1 MKNIKKFLIILMVM
15 LVLLPFA
22 KIKIEADEVPLERAD
37 GNGYVTYIGSNV
49 QVTIPDKYELPD
61 TAFRAV
67 WVSAFTSDVT
77 SFTNEAQYK
86 REIISVLEVMEE
98 YNMNAMIFH
107 IRAKNDAIYESKYN
121 KWSQYYSTDP
131 SWDALP
137 WIIEECHRRGIEFHA
152 WLNPYR
158 VATSGSANLETLS
171 KNFKST
177 NPASNPDNLLNAD
190 TCVILNP
197 GLPNVRDFLIRTCME
212 VIENYDVDAINF
224 DDYFYA
230 AGVDDADTYAK
241 YNPDN
246 LSLADWRREQIN
258 LFIEGLSKEMR
269 EFNERTGR
277 RVQLGIAPS
286 GIWRSGDGKVTYDSE
301 GNAIT
306 NGSSTTSSFIHYGGH
321 LFADTLKWINE
332 EWIDYILPQTYWSI
346 EHGSAGFPDLVDWW
360 AKVVKHKNVNLYV
373 SMGLYMRG
381 ESGAS
386 SWNTNNYEAYNQ
398 IMYSSKWDTVK
409 GMSVYTYKNLKESS
423 SIKKSFYGVDELWS
437 KPVLLPEVRTM
448 DPIIVEDVKNVKVG
462 KVDNGYRIQF
472 DEVEGGKF
480 YGIYRSKDEV
490 TFDPS
495 ELIDVIGNCSYD
507 GIVNYVDLIDNSNDY
522 HYGIIVQSN
531 SLTQTKG
538 VKFTTK
544 DSEKVEKAPL
554 DKVSEILVSS
564 NTVALANVDVKFDLI
579 THSFGED
586 IKYDL
591 YYSTDQEN
599 WNLNSVSIDTTK
611 GTGYGETKL
620 QIPTNCK
627 NLYVKVKAY
636 NNVGE
641 SYSDIKTIA
650 IHESC
655 GTINHFA
662 YFGNAFSEKEVEFVW
677 NNRLDLEGVKYTLQE
692 SLDSFNYIDV
702 KEVTQTGDINI
713 RTTFKLPKEIDKY
726 YYRVKAEYQGKIAY
740 SDVLTINIKG
750 DFGSI
755 DDFKINNK
763 EPEMFYVGKE
773 GEYIIAEFT
782 QKTSSAVSIT
792 YTSRL
797 SRDLDN
803 WILANKFS
811 TKNKTETNGDKCEQY
826 IYLSET
832 DLKMYYYLEVNMG
845 DKTSKTDIFE
855 IYVIP
860 EIIFPD
866 DFSEYMSKE
875 QESIIDKLNMFNN

>member
-37 GNGYVTYIGSNV
+37 GKGYVTYIGSNV
-49 QVTIPDKYELPD
+49 QVTIPDTYELPD

-107 IRAKNDAIYESKYN
+107 IRAKNDALYESKYN

-241 YNPDN
+241 YNPNN

-258 LFIEGLSKEMR
+258 LFIKGLSKEMR
-269 EFNERTGR
+269 EFNEKTGR

-386 SWNTNNYEAYNQ
+386 SWNTNDYEAYNQ

-409 GMSVYTYKNLKESS
+409 GMSVYTFKNLKESS
-423 SIKKSFYGVDELWS
+423 SIKKSFYGVAELWS

-599 WNLNSVSIDTTK
+599 WNLNSETIDTTK

-641 SYSDIKTIA
+641 SYSDIKTIS
-650 IHESC
+650 IHETC

-702 KEVTQTGDINI
+702 KEVTQTSDVNI

-726 YYRVKAEYQGKIAY
+726 YYRIKAEYQGKIAY

-811 TKNKTETNGDKCEQY
+811 TKNKTETKGDKCEQY

-866 DFSEYMSKE
+866 DFADYMAKE

>member
-1 MKNIKKFLIILMVM
+1 
-15 LVLLPFA
+15 
-22 KIKIEADEVPLERAD
+22 
-37 GNGYVTYIGSNV
+37 
-49 QVTIPDKYELPD
+49 
-61 TAFRAV
+61 
-67 WVSAFTSDVT
+67 
-77 SFTNEAQYK
+77 
-86 REIISVLEVMEE
+86 
-98 YNMNAMIFH
+98 MNAMIFH
-107 IRAKNDAIYESKYN
+107 IRARNDAFYESKYN

-230 AGVDDADTYAK
+230 AGVDDSDTYAQ

-258 LFIEGLSKEMR
+258 LFIKGLSEEMR
-269 EFNERTGR
+269 AFNEKTGR

-286 GIWRSGDGKVTYDSE
+286 GIWRSGNGIVTYDSE

-360 AKVVKHKNVNLYV
+360 AKVVKYKKVNLYV
-373 SMGLYMRG
+373 SMGLYMRS

-386 SWNTNNYEAYNQ
+386 SWNTSDYEAYNQ
-398 IMYSSKWDTVK
+398 IMYANKWDTVQ

-437 KPVLLPEVRTM
+437 KPVLLPEIRTM

-495 ELIDVIGNCSYD
+495 ELIDVIGSCSYN
-507 GIVNYVDLIDNSNDY
+507 GVVNYVDLVDNSGDY
-522 HYGIIVQSN
+522 NYGIIVQSN

-538 VKFTTK
+538 VKFSTNGSK
-544 DSEKVEKAPL
+544 EVEKAPL
-554 DKVSEILVSS
+554 DKVNTILVSS

-579 THSFGED
+579 THSFGDD
-586 IKYDL
+586 IKYDV

-599 WNLNSVSIDTTK
+599 WVLNTTEIDTTK

-620 QIPTNCK
+620 QIPGNCK
-627 NLYVKVKAY
+627 TLFIKVKAY

-641 SYSDIKTIA
+641 SYSDLKTIN
-650 IHESC
+650 IHESF
-655 GTINHFA
+655 GTINHFS
-662 YFGNAFSEKEVEFVW
+662 YFGDVYSEKEVEFVW

-692 SLDSFNYIDV
+692 SLDAFNYTDV
-702 KEVTQTGDINI
+702 KDVTQTSDVNI
-713 RTTFKLPKEIDKY
+713 RTMFKLPKEINKY
-726 YYRVKAEYQGKIAY
+726 YYRIKAEYQGKIAY
-740 SDVLTINIKG
+740 SDVLTINVKG
-750 DFGSI
+750 DFGGV
-755 DDFKINNK
+755 DDFKINGK
-763 EPEMFYVGKE
+763 EPEKFYVGKE
-773 GEYIIAEFT
+773 GEYLISEFT
-782 QKTSSAVSIT
+782 QKTSSQTSIT

-797 SRDLDN
+797 SRDQEN
-803 WILANKFS
+803 WILANRFS
-811 TKNKTETNGDKCEQY
+811 SRNKTETNGDNCKQY

-845 DKTSKTDIFE
+845 EKTSKTEVYE

-866 DFSEYMSKE
+866 DFSEYMANE
-875 QESIIDKLNMFNN
+875 QKSIVDKLNMFNN